1 MKTLQAGPLT
11 AGYENGFLRRIA
23 YGENEVLRMIYFALR
38 NHNWNTIPCH
48 IENENI
54 SLSETGFQIT
64 YDCYNTDGD
73 VTVME
78 WKASIHGKD
87 DGTITFEIGGTSKE
101 NFRRNRAGFCILHPL
116 DLTGT
121 AVTVTHPDQSK
132 TIDPFPVKIAPENP
146 FKYIES
152 MEWRSSEVPF
162 ALFFE
167 GDIFETEDQRNW
179 GDASFKTFCTPL
191 DKPFPVELKRGEKV
205 FQRVTFRPLRKLLPP
220 QPSRKHIFLRETGT
234 RSLLPSLGISESTE
248 VRSLRSEAVELIRSL
263 SLTHYRVD
271 VYPGDDNW
279 VTAFSKA
286 YEIGFSLGLPL
297 EAVLHLTDRCREE
310 IEAFVVVCLQN
321 RVKLRK
327 VLLLKT
333 KGLVTS
339 QEMIGE
345 VGQLKAAFPKMLV
358 GGGTNYNF
366 NEINKNRFS
375 PGELD
380 YISFAVDP
388 QEHASDD
395 LTIIENMEAQEHL
408 IRSAKA
414 IYGASMPVHVSP
426 ITLRKRFNP
435 YATNPA
441 DLFISETAK
450 ADPRQK
456 EVLAALWTFGSLCS
470 LSKGGAA
477 AVTFFQ
483 TTGDQG
489 IISTDGVPHP
499 VYDTLKTFS
508 PYQGKEV
515 RIVESS
521 EPLAVQGMVLDGK
534 FLALMNL
541 TQEEKNIRFNDAEL
555 SLRPQEMTMHALH
568 RP

>member
-1 MKTLQAGPLT
+1 MLQAGPLF
-11 AGYENGFLRRIA
+11 AGYENGFLRRIT
-23 YGENEVLRMIYFALR
+23 YGESEVLRMIYFALR
-38 NHNWNTIPCH
+38 DHNWNTLPFR

-54 SLSETGFQIT
+54 SFGDADFRIT
-64 YDCYNTDGD
+64 YDCFNTDGG

-78 WKASIHGKD
+78 WKAAIQGKD
-87 DGTITFEIGGTSKE
+87 DATITFEIRGTATE
-101 NFRRNRAGFCILHPL
+101 TFRKNRAGFCVLHPL
-116 DLTGT
+116 NLTGT
-121 AVTVTHPDQSK
+121 HVTVTHPDQSK
-132 TIDPFPVKIAPENP
+132 TTHAFPAEIAPEDP

-152 MEWRSSEVPF
+152 MEWRSADVPF

-191 DKPFPVELKRGEKV
+191 DKPFPAELRRGDKV
-205 FQRVTFRPLRKLLPP
+205 FQRITFKPLVRLAPP
-220 QPSRKHIFLRETGT
+220 KPSRTHIFLRETGT
-234 RSLLPSLGISESTE
+234 RSLLPFFGIGESTE
-248 VRSLRSEAVELIRSL
+248 TTGLGSQAVDLIRAL
-263 SLTHYRVD
+263 NLRHYRVD
-271 VYPGDDNW
+271 VYPGNDNW
-279 VTAFSKA
+279 VTDFSGA

-297 EAVLHLTDRCREE
+297 EAVLHLTEKYREE
-310 IEAFVVVCLQN
+310 IGAFVAVCLQN
-321 RVKLRK
+321 RVELRK

-333 KGLVTS
+333 KTLVTD
-339 QEMIGE
+339 QKIIGE
-345 VGQLKAAFPKMLV
+345 VSQLKAAFPRVLV

-380 YISFAVDP
+380 YVSFSVDP
-388 QEHASDD
+388 QEHAFDD
-395 LTIIENMEAQEHL
+395 LTIIENMEAQSHL

-414 IYGASMPVHVSP
+414 IYGESMPVHVSP

-441 DLFISETAK
+441 DLHISESAK

-456 EVLAALWTFGSLCS
+456 EAFAALWTFGSLCS

-483 TTGDQG
+483 TAGGQG
-489 IISTDGVPHP
+489 IVSNEGEPYP
-499 VYDTLKTFS
+499 VYHTLKTFL

-515 RIVESS
+515 SILEST

-541 TQEEKNIRFNDAEL
+541 TQEDKTVQFNDMEVSL
-555 SLRPQEMTMHALH
+555 SPLEMKMHGLY
-568 RP
+568 RS